1 VLYDGLAPHVALVI
15 VVDPNRKDHRKAN
28 FVGEVFRFSPLC
40 IDEGSFCSMPNRERG
55 TVAVTRQAARA
66 TNPQVLQEQSKHM
79 QVGGWRL
86 AKVYVPL
93 MARQRL
99 QLCRVFC
106 CAGPSAGH
114 PADDK
119 SARQGE
125 EGRNDALHFF
135 PCHFF
140 TLWRSEVLVRQRNGN
155 AAKRKDAMD
164 KTSNRAGATP
174 LFRLS
179 AAQKVRGVAP
189 ARHADRVR

>member
-1 VLYDGLAPHVALVI
+1 M
-15 VVDPNRKDHRKAN
+15 
-28 FVGEVFRFSPLC
+28 SPKC
-40 IDEGSFCSMPNRERG
+40 IGNDRSY
-55 TVAVTRQAARA
+55 AVHFAV
-66 TNPQVLQEQSKHM
+66 QVLRW
-79 QVGGWRL
+79 V
-86 AKVYVPL
+86 A
-93 MARQRL
+93 A
-99 QLCRVFC
+99 
-106 CAGPSAGH
+106 
-114 PADDK
+114 ADDE

-189 ARHADRVR
+189 ALGRLVACARFAAQGCGKQFVMQAALHLESEKEERTWHY